1 MLMRKIRKRVEH
13 AFYNYASLK
22 QSGAERIVE
31 LAENGLVKA
40 MGADNIHSGQTSD
53 PTSNKALKLAD
64 GGDMD
69 MDIRWC
75 LVVENTLAHFEGT
88 GKDTLIKQKYWNNLS
103 EWRLCDMLYIERSVL
118 YDWLKDIMI
127 YAAMW
132 GIQENLIKLE

>member
-64 GGDMD
+64 GGD